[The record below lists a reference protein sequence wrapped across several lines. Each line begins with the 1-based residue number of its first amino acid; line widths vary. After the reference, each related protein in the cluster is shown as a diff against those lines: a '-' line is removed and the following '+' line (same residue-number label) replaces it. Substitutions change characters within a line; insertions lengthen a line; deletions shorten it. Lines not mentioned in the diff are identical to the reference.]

1 MKFTRKMKFKRNILG
16 IGVLLAISE
25 TAISS
30 GEINAPR
37 AYQDFS
43 AKWGICVARDCEPKQ
58 NAKAKIEDLKAIKNK
73 NDNLST
79 ALTNAYEGGL
89 VEIRKQKDTTDK
101 MRSELLDLL
110 TAGTRQGVDMAKD
123 LEYVKKQDLLSLA
136 NAKESELFNL
146 NITNYLYMQ
155 AAKVAANTSNLDLDK
170 FKAGNINKLWDLA
183 SQDDYP
189 QDLVEAAV
197 AASKSR
203 LNHAQQTGGDLEFN
217 RSDAAQTLDILTEQ
231 LADLEE
237 NAEIKA
243 NAFKTVDAM
252 RSEAEKNHVNAILA
266 AKELLN
272 DATVSSA
279 ERLAASLLIKTTG
292 DEIHK
297 LDREWQVSHDELFI
311 ASQDLDLAKTSIS
324 KSQKT
329 LEDLAKRRP
338 EADAVL
344 NEIQEFEM
352 SGSPS
357 VDLLDS
363 LIRQDDTGGAIFN
376 AVEDTYQLTEENNVK
391 IRDNGEA
398 VATNIMAIST
408 NTDAIL
414 ANSNTSSTNAKD
426 ISTNV
431 NTIATNAE
439 NISTNVSAIAT
450 NAENIST
457 NVSAIATNTAA
468 ISSFSSEVT
477 SNTGLIN
484 NNALDIQRVEIAMAE
499 NVETLKSG
507 IASSLAIA
515 GMPATPGEGLG
526 LSIGA
531 GYFAGESAVAMGLV
545 FVDSKRTFK
554 LSVGHAGGETSA
566 SAGTSFKF

>member
-43 AKWGICVARDCEPKQ
+43 AKWGICVGRDCEPMQ
-58 NAKAKIEDLKAIKNK
+58 NNKAKIQDLRETKEN
-73 NDNLST
+73 NDNVLT
-79 ALTNAYEGGL
+79 ASIGSYEAGL
-89 VEIRKQKDTTDK
+89 QAISIQKITTDNL
-101 MRSELLDLL
+101 RSELLSLL
-110 TAGTRQGVDMAKD
+110 TEGTRVGIDIVQTPVYIEKAT
-123 LEYVKKQDLLSLA
+123 LLSGA
-136 NAKESELFNL
+136 IAIESELFNA
-146 NITNYLYMQ
+146 NINNFLFLD
-155 AAKVAANTSNLDLDK
+155 AAEKNASTSNLNLNE
-170 FKAGNINKLWDLA
+170 FKAGHINKLWELA

-189 QDLVEAAV
+189 QDLVEAAA

-203 LNHAQQTGGDLEFN
+203 LNHAQQTVDNLEFN
-217 RSDAAQTLDILTEQ
+217 RSDAAQTLDIFTEQ

-243 NAFKTVDAM
+243 NAFETVDAM
-252 RSEAEKNHVNAILA
+252 RSEAEKNYNNAVLA
-266 AKELLN
+266 ARKLLG
-272 DATVSSA
+272 DGTVTPA
-279 ERLAASLLIKTTG
+279 ERLAASKLIKQTG
-292 DEIHK
+292 DEIQN
-297 LDREWQVSHDELFI
+297 LNREWQVSQTDSQM
-311 ASQDLDLAKTSIS
+311 ASRALASAKTSINE
-324 KSQKT
+324 SQKA
-329 LEDLAKRRP
+329 LEELAILRP
-338 EADAVL
+338 EADAIL

-439 NISTNVSAIAT
+439 NISTNVD
-450 NAENIST
+450 
-457 NVSAIATNTAA
+457 AIATNTAA

-515 GMPATPGEGLG
+515 GMPVAPGDGTG
-526 LSIGA
+526 LSIGT
-531 GYFAGESAVAMGLV
+531 GYFDGESAIAMGLT
-545 FVDSKRTFK
+545 FNDSKRTFK
-554 LSVGHAGGETSA
+554 FSVGHAGGETSA
-566 SAGTSFKF
+566 SAGAAFRF